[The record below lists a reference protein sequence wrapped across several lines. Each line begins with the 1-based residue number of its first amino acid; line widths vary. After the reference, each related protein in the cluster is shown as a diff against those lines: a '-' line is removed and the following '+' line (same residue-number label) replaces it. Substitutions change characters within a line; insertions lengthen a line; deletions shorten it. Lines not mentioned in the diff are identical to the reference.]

1 MAWRSGWRGGRRA
14 GCSSPQATAAGSH
27 RPSLPCAADRLG
39 RAGDRAAP
47 RGWGAEG
54 GGGGGW
60 GGGGGG
66 AERGGGAG
74 GGVWGAAARGKAAR
88 WGALPAPV
96 VLWGAWYLALA
107 REAGCPR
114 QWARR
119 WWAVCWWRRPG
130 CHHRPPAC
138 RPAAWRPFP

>member
-1 MAWRSGWRGGRRA
+1 MVEEVVEEVVEEEGVVVVALRGEAVALQGVGGAKAEA
-14 GCSSPQATAAGSH
+14 GCQA
-27 RPSLPCAADRLG
+27 
-39 RAGDRAAP
+39 
-47 RGWGAEG
+47 
-54 GGGGGW
+54 
-60 GGGGGG
+60 
-66 AERGGGAG
+66 
-74 GGVWGAAARGKAAR
+74 VWREASRGKAAR

-114 QWARR
+114 QWARM

>member
-1 MAWRSGWRGGRRA
+1 MVEVVEAAAVVEVEEVVEEEEEGVVVVVVVVALRGEAVALQGVGGPKAEA
-14 GCSSPQATAAGSH
+14 GCQAVW
-27 RPSLPCAADRLG
+27 
-39 RAGDRAAP
+39 RAAS
-47 RGWGAEG
+47 
-54 GGGGGW
+54 
-60 GGGGGG
+60 
-66 AERGGGAG
+66 
-74 GGVWGAAARGKAAR
+74 RGKAAR

-114 QWARR
+114 QWAWR

>member
-1 MAWRSGWRGGRRA
+1 MVEVVEEVVEGVVVVVVVALRGEAVALQGVGGPKAEA
-14 GCSSPQATAAGSH
+14 GCQAVW
-27 RPSLPCAADRLG
+27 
-39 RAGDRAAP
+39 RAAS
-47 RGWGAEG
+47 
-54 GGGGGW
+54 
-60 GGGGGG
+60 
-66 AERGGGAG
+66 
-74 GGVWGAAARGKAAR
+74 RGKAAR